1 MVQITSDLPFQSP
14 VSVCL
19 SIQGFS
25 PPLLVFVQSKERA
38 KELFHEL
45 IYDGL
50 NVEVIHA
57 DRTQA
62 QRDNIIRSFRA
73 GRVSERD
80 CRQERL
86 FEMLSHKLAW
96 FNVYTLPHNH
106 KDVTISLTILHKF
119 CKLLHFVP
127 SDVTLCVNVV
137 LLLCVQ
143 IWVLICTDL
152 MGRGI
157 DFKGVNMVINYDFP
171 PSAISYIHRIGTL
184 TNSCT

>member
-1 MVQITSDLPFQSP
+1 MYMYIEWFGLSFFSLL
-14 VSVCL
+14 CL
-19 SIQGFS
+19 SIQGFT

-73 GRVSERD
+73 GRVSEGDR
-80 CRQERL
+80 RHQRL
-86 FEMLSHKLAW
+86 FEILSQKLAW
-96 FNVYTLPHNH
+96 LYTTSHRPIFHSQFC
-106 KDVTISLTILHKF
+106 ISFMNYLTN
-119 CKLLHFVP
+119 
-127 SDVTLCVNVV
+127 DVTLCVAVV
-137 LLLCVQ
+137 PLLCVQ

-152 MGRGI
+152 MGRGM

-171 PSAISYIHRIGTL
+171 PSAISYIHRIGT
-184 TNSCT
+184 CT